1 MIVILISFITGNILL
16 LYEYFEKRKNK
27 KKSIVDD
34 EVI

>member
-1 MIVILISFITGNILL
+1 MIIILISFITGNILL

-27 KKSIVDD
+27 KRNITDD